1 VPAAADR
8 PMTARRVQRFS
19 AHLAAGPGD
28 RAVIAIPFD
37 PDQVWG
43 AKADH
48 PVTGR
53 RVRGG

>member
-1 VPAAADR
+1 
-8 PMTARRVQRFS
+8 MTARRVQRFS